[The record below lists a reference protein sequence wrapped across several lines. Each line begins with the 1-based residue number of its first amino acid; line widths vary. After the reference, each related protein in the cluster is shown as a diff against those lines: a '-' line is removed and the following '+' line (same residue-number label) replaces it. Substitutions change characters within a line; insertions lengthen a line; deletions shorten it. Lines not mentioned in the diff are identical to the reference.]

1 MAEPILTR
9 IESAI
14 ETLIKTMRTPTYNY
28 DWNCVNILDLAK
40 CTFPSAVVILNPNEI
55 NIDNSADDL
64 YQNEVT
70 FDIEVIGSLSS
81 EEQQPRIKINE
92 VHNKCLDD
100 LKKIFGIN
108 YSLNCTCD
116 TIRYISSRR
125 EFRKNNDILLPG
137 KLITNWKVS
146 YCQSRIDPTTLG

>member
-14 ETLIKTMRTPTYNY
+14 ETLIKTMRTPDYNY
-28 DWNCVNILDLAK
+28 DWNCVNVLDIAK
-40 CTFPSAVVILNPNEI
+40 CTFPSAVVVLNPNEI
-55 NIDNSADDL
+55 NIDSAADDL

-70 FDIEVIGSLSS
+70 FTIEVVGSLST
-81 EEQQPRIKINE
+81 EELQPRIEINK
-92 VHNKCLDD
+92 VYNKCLDD

-108 YSLNCTCD
+108 YSLSCTCD
-116 TIRYISSRR
+116 TIRYAASRR
-125 EFRKNNDILLPG
+125 EYRKNNDILLPG
-137 KLITNWKVS
+137 KLITVWKVS